1 MARFG
6 WMNPLEDKEQ
16 LARIHEHPLFA
27 GLPTGELGG
36 LLAQCGL
43 KRYQKGERVLYAK
56 TPRQGLLL
64 ILQGMAE
71 VFVGQSSQRE
81 VLEVLEK
88 GDMIGFSSLADFLAE
103 KNRQRERY
111 PVEVRAIEETL
122 CLHIPYTVIE
132 LRWHE
137 PAVRDFI
144 LKQVTVRLRDIYA
157 SLAEQVTLAKQWGES
172 EPFIRRIHDVMKMP
186 MISADMEE
194 DVRDVAAAMVGQATS
209 SVVVLNDNDQLIGI
223 ITEKDLVERVVA
235 KGLGAGTVARDIMT
249 PHPYII
255 SRDAFYYEA
264 MSVMLMNGIKHLPV
278 MDGGRVAGMVSLSD
292 LLQQK
297 NRGVTGV
304 IQKIEE
310 ATPATV
316 DRLKPA
322 MYEVLSYLIQDEI
335 PVVHTL
341 DVMTKLYDRLAR
353 HCVELALNHL
363 AENGSVGPPVAF
375 GWYMMGSGGR
385 GEQFMLTD
393 QDHFLVYADPPN
405 EAKRSVDQYFAE
417 LGKEIVRQLELAG
430 YKRCDG
436 LMMASED
443 RWRGAIST
451 WQERLRGWSLR
462 ATNDHVLLANNFLSF
477 RHLYGDEEL
486 HDQFTAIVRVQ
497 LVKSRIF
504 LYRMA
509 ELEKEHPVPQL
520 DHPIRALFRM
530 KRETIDGKKHALFPL
545 HHSIQLLAARHGI
558 VDGTPLEL
566 LEKLIET
573 NVLSRETADDLR
585 FAYEVILR
593 IRLQS
598 AWHAHQRGEPSSSEI
613 HFSRLRTKDKEE
625 LILALRAIRS
635 LQNQAISF

>member
-1 MARFG
+1 
-6 WMNPLEDKEQ
+6 MNRPEDNKH
-16 LARIHEHPLFA
+16 LADIDAHPLFA
-27 GLPTGELGG
+27 GLSERELGEL
-36 LLAQCGL
+36 LDQCRL
-43 KRYQKGERVLYAK
+43 KRYQRGERVLYAK

-64 ILQGMAE
+64 ILQGIAE
-71 VFVGQSSQRE
+71 VFVSQSNQRE

-88 GDMIGFSSLADFLAE
+88 GDMIGFSSLADFLA
-103 KNRQRERY
+103 KKSGQPERY
-111 PVEVRAIEETL
+111 PVEVSAVEETV
-122 CLHIPYTVIE
+122 CLHIPYSVIE

-137 PAVRDFI
+137 PTVRDFI

-172 EPFIRRIHDVMKMP
+172 EPFIRRIQDVMQVP
-186 MISADMEE
+186 IIIVDMED
-194 DVRDVAAAMVGQATS
+194 DVRDVAATMVGKATS

-223 ITEKDLVERVVA
+223 ITEKDLVERVLA
-235 KGLGAGTVARDIMT
+235 KGLGAGTVAREIMT
-249 PHPYII
+249 PHPFII

-278 MDGGRVAGMVSLSD
+278 MDRGRVTGMVSLSD

-310 ATPATV
+310 ATSATV
-316 DRLKPA
+316 AKLKPA

-353 HCVELALNHL
+353 HCVELALKHL
-363 AENGSVGPPVAF
+363 AGQGLGEPPVAF
-375 GWYMMGSGGR
+375 AWYMMGSGGR

-393 QDHFLVYADPPN
+393 QDHFLVYADPRP
-405 EAKRSVDQYFAE
+405 EDEPAVERYFSE

-443 RWRGAIST
+443 RWRGTISA
-451 WQERLRGWSLR
+451 WQERLRSWGLR
-462 ATNDHVLLANNFLSF
+462 ATNEHLLLANNFLSF
-477 RHLYGDEEL
+477 RQIYGDEEL
-486 HDQFTAIVRVQ
+486 HDQFTAVIREQ
-497 LVKSRIF
+497 LAKSRIF

-573 NVLSRETADDLR
+573 NVLSRETVDDLR
-585 FAYEVILR
+585 FAYEVVLR

-598 AWHAHQRGEPSSSEI
+598 AWHAYQLGEPSTSEI
-613 HFSRLRTKDKEE
+613 QFSRLRTKDKEE

-635 LQNQAISF
+635 LQNQAIAF